1 VQESI
6 HRACSGMSDFGSE
19 MGAANLAQVRSS
31 EVTMPPSR
39 WLTCLDVG
47 QQALCPPVCSVRI
60 EGVRGSNPL
69 SSTEKLQ
76 VRGSPTALI
85 LPAGWELSPY
95 WEESGR
101 SCPTGSGRDSH
112 AGLAWLALSAVSDVL
127 VW

>member
-1 VQESI
+1 
-6 HRACSGMSDFGSE
+6 
-19 MGAANLAQVRSS
+19 
-31 EVTMPPSR
+31 
-39 WLTCLDVG
+39 
-47 QQALCPPVCSVRI
+47 VRI

-101 SCPTGSGRDSH
+101 SCPPGPGGDSP
-112 AGLAWLALSAVSDVL
+112 ARLAWLALSAVSDVVVTFTIPTRFWVCGPRDLRSRGITHCRWRLSQSRL
-127 VW
+127 VTD